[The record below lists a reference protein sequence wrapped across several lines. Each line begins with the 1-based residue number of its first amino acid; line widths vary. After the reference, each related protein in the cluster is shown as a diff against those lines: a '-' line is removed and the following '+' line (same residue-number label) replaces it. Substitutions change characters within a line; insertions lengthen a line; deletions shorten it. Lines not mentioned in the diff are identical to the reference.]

1 VAVPLQ
7 QASYEFFPGWQPL
20 TDLQI
25 DLLFQNA
32 SLDMNSRAT
41 QLGKASSDSVHA
53 WIPDLY
59 PGAHLYVDAK
69 VEGEGKA
76 ISDYLQDSPLG
87 GSVGQALREVEIRGP
102 MKGTVKLDIPLDGE
116 SEVKASGDASCSATT
131 RCGSPAWI
139 CRWSRC
145 RGGSSMTTSRPAF
158 SNLKASLWNQPLTL
172 DYQGRQQPNRYQVDL
187 KFQGQWDSRRQRQ
200 DIPALEILQ
209 GAATGPAAWG

>member
-7 QASYEFFPGWQPL
+7 QATYEFFPGWQPL

-116 SEVKASGDASCSATT
+116 G
-131 RCGSPAWI
+131 R
-139 CRWSRC
+139 
-145 RGGSSMTTSRPAF
+145 SRPAA
-158 SNLKASLWNQPLTL
+158 KPASRTT
-172 DYQGRQQPNRYQVDL
+172 R
-187 KFQGQWDSRRQRQ
+187 
-200 DIPALEILQ
+200 
-209 GAATGPAAWG
+209 

>member
-7 QASYEFFPGWQPL
+7 QATYEFFPGWQPL

-87 GSVGQALREVEIRGP
+87 DPSVR
-102 MKGTVKLDIPLDGE
+102 
-116 SEVKASGDASCSATT
+116 
-131 RCGSPAWI
+131 RCG
-139 CRWSRC
+139 RWRS
-145 RGGSSMTTSRPAF
+145 
-158 SNLKASLWNQPLTL
+158 
-172 DYQGRQQPNRYQVDL
+172 
-187 KFQGQWDSRRQRQ
+187 
-200 DIPALEILQ
+200 
-209 GAATGPAAWG
+209 AAP